1 MEKRSQVNSRKQRV
15 DTPCKDEEHESGSSM
30 IPPRAAHI
38 YVQHVVQAANPL
50 QDASTPLLASE
61 IRWPTLA
68 ICFCSAH
75 PATRPHLAALPTAK
89 LSSTA
94 PGRFSDGRLI
104 IDFIAESLGLPFV
117 EPYFA
122 GEPAAEK
129 GGRFSKGVNF
139 AVAAA
144 TALENG
150 FLEKRGIH
158 NPFTNVSLETQLH
171 WFKQFVATIPAD
183 EEIAVVKVVGNG
195 G

>member
-1 MEKRSQVNSRKQRV
+1 MAVVYAITVLILVAASSKSASGCFDSIISFGDSLA
-15 DTPCKDEEHESGSSM
+15 DTG
-30 IPPRAAHI
+30 
-38 YVQHVVQAANPL
+38 N
-50 QDASTPLLASE
+50 LLLL
-61 IRWPTLA
+61 R
-68 ICFCSAH
+68 H
-75 PATRPHLAALPTAK
+75 PATRPHLAALPTANFLPPPHRK
-89 LSSTA
+89 ILRRPS
-94 PGRFSDGRLI
+94 P
-104 IDFIAESLGLPFV
+104 ESLGLPFV

-171 WFKQFVATIPAD
+171 WFKQFVATIP
-183 EEIAVVKVVGNG
+183 VLY
-195 G
+195 